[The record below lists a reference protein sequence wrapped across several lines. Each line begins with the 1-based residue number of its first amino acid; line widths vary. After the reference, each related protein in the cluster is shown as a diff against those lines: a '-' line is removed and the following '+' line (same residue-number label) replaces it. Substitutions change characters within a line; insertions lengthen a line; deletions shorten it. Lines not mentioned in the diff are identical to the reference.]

1 MACPHIYIRKK
12 RSKNIDKEIDFLAHI
27 KYNYCADEK
36 RGDKM
41 SPRTGRPPSGNPKTD
56 RLFIRVTPNDKKE
69 IQEFSEKSGYG
80 LLELLKIGIEVVK
93 KK

>member
-1 MACPHIYIRKK
+1 
-12 RSKNIDKEIDFLAHI
+12 
-27 KYNYCADEK
+27 
-36 RGDKM
+36 M
-41 SPRTGRPPSGNPKTD
+41 SPRTGRPPSDNPKTD

-80 LLELLKIGIEVVK
+80 LLELLKIGIDVVK